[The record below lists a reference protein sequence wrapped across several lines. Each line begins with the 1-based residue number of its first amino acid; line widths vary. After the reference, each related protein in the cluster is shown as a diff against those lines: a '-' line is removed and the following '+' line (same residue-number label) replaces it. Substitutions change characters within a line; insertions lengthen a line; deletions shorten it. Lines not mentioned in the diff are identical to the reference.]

1 MMEHPYKYLIMEA
14 SSQGICE
21 GRLLGLTFRVA
32 CFTNITQDHLDYH
45 KTMDN
50 YANAKS
56 RIVYQLEDEG
66 ILILNRDMN
75 YFTEIKK
82 LSINRIYTYSIQDD
96 TAMIY
101 GRIIDRKIGG
111 MKVAIDTLSKKKI
124 INTKLMGDFNLENL
138 LATYTIL
145 HSLNL
150 EDALIVD
157 LLENIS
163 AVKGRMN
170 LFC

>member
-1 MMEHPYKYLIMEA
+1 
-14 SSQGICE
+14 
-21 GRLLGLTFRVA
+21 
-32 CFTNITQDHLDYH
+32 
-45 KTMDN
+45 
-50 YANAKS
+50 
-56 RIVYQLEDEG
+56 
-66 ILILNRDMN
+66 
-75 YFTEIKK
+75 
-82 LSINRIYTYSIQDD
+82 
-96 TAMIY
+96 MIY

-145 HSLNL
+145 HNLNL